1 MVYEYKGLEVTIEL
15 ELLHIYDLCI
25 FKEANQHTSLV
36 LRGMCKEDNHQ
47 KAILQTDENKKIV
60 VKDQEKCLIFC
71 GLITKLHMEER
82 GEVGT
87 FLLNAASF
95 SYQLDLTKRRRI
107 FQNLE
112 MTYQEVLETVL
123 KIYPNASVTDRLSG
137 NQKIPHFLM
146 QYEETD
152 WEFMKRLASYFG
164 EGIYPNSSSE
174 DIQISFGN
182 PYGES
187 NRSMEEKPEKRTL
200 DILKKQETIWIN
212 SCEKCEAG
220 ETVRNQNKNYYVKSV
235 HLLTEK
241 QEVQY
246 HVELVYCRESEFPY
260 IPNRQ
265 IADARIWAEVLEVRK
280 NQLKLHFPM
289 EEISGALMPYFSFEA
304 GENNKLG
311 YYMSDP
317 GAKAEVYFP
326 DEEEQNGFVMSLIRQ
341 EQKET
346 SDLPIRIQSMGNEMG
361 NGFQI
366 NGKNVLFSTTGE
378 NAIIR
383 LTSDGVL
390 QMESSGSIKLS
401 ASKEIILEKGFDNLQ
416 IKAGKGIQIKAGT
429 TGNNAIEMDESG
441 NVECRCMGNVIYKKT
456 GESGGERT
464 EKETGKGSA
473 ADVRDIAM
481 AFAGTEFISQAITG
495 SKDFAAAGK
504 VMDRFIRTEKTAEE
518 PVGSGVQNPLKAGLF
533 HNDDRLFCSFSY
545 GENRNGTKGR

>member
-1 MVYEYKGLEVTIEL
+1 MVYEYKGLEVMIEL

-25 FKEANQHTSLV
+25 LKEVNHHTSLI
-36 LRGMCKEDNHQ
+36 LRGICEENNHQ
-47 KAILQTDENKKIV
+47 KAICQTNDNKKVV
-60 VKDQEKCLIFC
+60 VKDQKKHLIFY
-71 GLITKLHMEER
+71 GHITKLHMEEK

-87 FLLNAASF
+87 VLLNAFSF
-95 SYQLDLTKRRRI
+95 SYQMDLTRRRRI

-123 KIYPNASVTDRLSG
+123 KTYPNASGTDRLSG

-164 EGIYPNSSSE
+164 DGIYPNSSSE
-174 DIQISFGN
+174 EIQISFGN

-187 NRSMEEKPEKRTL
+187 SRNMEGKPEKRTL

-212 SCEKCEAG
+212 SCEKYEVG
-220 ETVRNQNKNYYVKSV
+220 ETVRNQSKNYYVKSV

-241 QEVQY
+241 EEVQY
-246 HVELVYCRESEFPY
+246 HVELVCHRESEFPY

-265 IADARIWAEVLEVRK
+265 IAHARMWAEVLEVRK
-280 NQLKLHFPM
+280 NQFKLHFPM
-289 EEISGALMPYFSFEA
+289 EEISGTLMPYFAFEA

-326 DEEEQNGFVMSLIRQ
+326 DEEEQNGFVMSVIRQ
-341 EQKET
+341 EQKGA
-346 SDLPIRIQSMGNEMG
+346 SGLPIRVQSMSNEMG
-361 NGFQI
+361 NGFQM

-378 NAIIR
+378 NTTIR

-390 QMESSGSIKLS
+390 QMKSSGSMKLS
-401 ASKEIILEKGFDNLQ
+401 ASKEIKLEKGFDNLQ

-429 TGNNAIEMDESG
+429 TGNNSIEMDEAG
-441 NVECRCMGNVIYKKT
+441 NVECRCMGNVIYRKT
-456 GESGGERT
+456 GESGGERI

-495 SKDFAAAGK
+495 SKDFVAAEK

-518 PVGSGVQNPLKAGLF
+518 PVDSEGQNPIKAGLF

>member
-1 MVYEYKGLEVTIEL
+1 MDYDYKGLEVTIEL

-25 FKEANQHTSLV
+25 LKEINQHASLII
-36 LRGMCKEDNHQ
+36 RGICEESNHQ
-47 KAILQTDENKKIV
+47 KTILQTDENKKIV
-60 VKDQEKCLIFC
+60 VKDQDKCLIFC
-71 GLITKLHMEER
+71 GLITKLHMEEK
-82 GEVGT
+82 GEVVT

-95 SYQLDLTKRRRI
+95 SYQMDLTKRRRI

-123 KIYPNASVTDRLSG
+123 KAYPNASVTDRLSG
-137 NQKIPHFLM
+137 NLKIPHFLI

-152 WEFMKRLASYFG
+152 WEFMKRLASHFK
-164 EGIYPNSSSE
+164 EGIYPNPSSE
-174 DIQISFGN
+174 EIQISFGN

-187 NRSMEEKPEKRTL
+187 SRNMEGKPEKRTL
-200 DILKKQETIWIN
+200 DILKKQETIWSN
-212 SCEKCEAG
+212 SCEKYEVG

-235 HLLTEK
+235 RLLTEK
-241 QEVQY
+241 EEVQY
-246 HVELVYCRESEFPY
+246 YVELVCHREAEFPY

-265 IADARIWAEVLEVRK
+265 IAHARMWAEVMEVQK

-326 DEEEQNGFVMSLIRQ
+326 DEEEQNGFVMSVIRQ
-341 EQKET
+341 AQKEA
-346 SDLPIRIQSMGNEMG
+346 SGLPVHVQSIGNEMG

-378 NAIIR
+378 NTTIR

-390 QMESSGSIKLS
+390 QMESSGSMKLLS
-401 ASKEIILEKGFDNLQ
+401 SKEIILEKGFDNLQ

-441 NVECRCMGNVIYKKT
+441 NIECRCIGNVIYRKT
-456 GESGGERT
+456 GESSGERT

-473 ADVRDIAM
+473 ADVRDVAM
-481 AFAGTEFISQAITG
+481 AFAGTEFISQAVTG

-504 VMDRFIRTEKTAEE
+504 VMDRFIGTEKTAEE
-518 PVGSGVQNPLKAGLF
+518 PVDPGGQNPIKAGLF

-545 GENRNGTKGR
+545 GENRNGAKGR